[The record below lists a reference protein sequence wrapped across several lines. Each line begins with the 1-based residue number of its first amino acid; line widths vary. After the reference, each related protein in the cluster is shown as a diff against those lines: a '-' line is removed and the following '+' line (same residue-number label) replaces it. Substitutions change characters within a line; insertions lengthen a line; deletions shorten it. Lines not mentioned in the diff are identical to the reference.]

1 MTERRAILIADDHA
15 VVRSGLR
22 LLLDSQ
28 DDMHVV
34 AECGS
39 HREILA
45 ALERLGNGVD
55 VVTLDLTMP
64 GGSPVA
70 LIEDIRRLH
79 PQVRVVV
86 LTMHDDAAH
95 ARLALAAGASGY
107 VVKSAAD
114 TDLLTAIRTA
124 AAGGIHCTVVGE
136 RGKAVPAGVR
146 AAGPGSAV
154 LSDREREVLA
164 LLAQGHTNQ
173 AVADRLYVSVKT
185 VESYRAR
192 LMAKLGLKGRAEMTR
207 YAVEAGLLG
216 GSGTEPAPP
225 G

>member
-1 MTERRAILIADDHA
+1 MKSRLAILIADDHA
-15 VVRSGLR
+15 VLRAGLR

-39 HREILA
+39 HREVLA
-45 ALERLGNGVD
+45 ALARLGAGVD

-64 GGSPVA
+64 GGSPIA
-70 LIEDIRRLH
+70 LIEDVGRLH
-79 PQVRVVV
+79 PQVRIVV

-114 TDLLTAIRTA
+114 TDLLTAIRTV
-124 AAGGIHCTVVGE
+124 AAGGIHCTVGFE
-136 RGKAVPAGVR
+136 PGVPMAAAR
-146 AAGPGSAV
+146 AAGPGV
-154 LSDREREVLA
+154 DTLSEREREVLM

-173 AVADRLYVSVKT
+173 QVADKLFVSVKT
-185 VESYRAR
+185 VESYRSR
-192 LMAKLGLKGRAEMTR
+192 LMAKLGLKGRAELTR
-207 YAVEAGLLG
+207 YAIGAGMLG
-216 GSGTEPAPP
+216 GPP
-225 G
+225 GTNRPPA